1 MPINL
6 FVTEAEPQSTEGVL
20 LFVGQSSPV
29 AVYSSCLAP
38 VMVYKL
44 IVRLGCGD
52 GGAHVMERSG
62 QRVRIHLASSQAA

>member
-6 FVTEAEPQSTEGVL
+6 LLTEAEPQSTEGFL
-20 LFVGQSSPV
+20 LFMGQSSPV
-29 AVYSSCLAP
+29 AVYSSCLAH

-44 IVRLGCGD
+44 VVRLGCG
-52 GGAHVMERSG
+52 GGEAHVVEHSG